1 MAMHSLGEFQNM
13 RMQPPRGSD
22 FFCASKTLLRDQSG
36 PEGAAHP
43 PTTLVARTSNL
54 ILLGSTATKRPLKRD
69 REGHA
74 GIPEPQRLWRVRTRE
89 QTRRLELVVD
99 LCAFA
104 GAAVVH
110 IVIAADSDENA
121 S

>member
-1 MAMHSLGEFQNM
+1 MQGYLNLKGYGEF
-13 RMQPPRGSD
+13 
-22 FFCASKTLLRDQSG
+22 
-36 PEGAAHP
+36 AHE
-43 PTTLVARTSNL
+43 
-54 ILLGSTATKRPLKRD
+54 K
-69 REGHA
+69 
-74 GIPEPQRLWRVRTRE
+74 
-89 QTRRLELVVD
+89 LVVD